1 MRILVAEDNPE
12 NQEIIRRRLERAG
25 HEVLIAANGRE
36 AVEMAQ
42 SEDPAVV
49 LMDISMPILSGL
61 EATLEIRQIDNVCK
75 KPIIALTA
83 HAMEGDEAK
92 CLAAGCDAFATKPI
106 RFAELNALIEK
117 VISKTA
123 GGAGVAGERFDGAG
137 C

>member
-25 HEVLIAANGRE
+25 HEVVIAANGRE

-42 SEDPAVV
+42 SQDPALV
-49 LMDISMPILSGL
+49 LMDVSMPILSGL
-61 EATLEIRQIDNVCK
+61 EATQEIRQIDDVCK

-92 CLAAGCDAFATKPI
+92 CLAAGCNAFATKPI
-106 RFAELNALIEK
+106 RFAELNALIER
-117 VISKTA
+117 VIGQESGRQSTA
-123 GGAGVAGERFDGAG
+123 GGDS
-137 C
+137 